1 MTAAEDRI
9 LKLYRAFNG
18 RDFDGFF
25 AMLAPDVDW
34 PNDTDDTRLIGH
46 DALRVFM
53 LNDTAALRA
62 EYAPIQTK
70 TLSDGRVSVLAQQR
84 IYSVA
89 DGTVWSD
96 TTIRHTFRLQDDLV
110 TRMDTERDIVA
121 APGGDALEPLLNT
134 LFDAI
139 DRRDI
144 EMVMS
149 VFHPDARIPDSLEQS
164 TVFGREAIRA
174 YYLRQFA
181 AIQVASSLLSTK
193 RLADDSVEAALHVLV
208 RGSRGGFWWEG
219 PVTATYQTRDG
230 LIIDM
235 DVAPEA
241 SRRN

>member
-9 LKLYRAFNG
+9 LKLYRLFNG

-34 PNDTDDTRLIGH
+34 PNDADDTRLIGR
-46 DALRVFM
+46 DALRVYM

-70 TLSDGRVSVLAQQR
+70 ILSDGRVSVLARQR

-89 DGTVWSD
+89 DGTIWSD
-96 TTIRHTFRLQDDLV
+96 TTIRQLFTLRDDLV
-110 TRMDTERDIVA
+110 ARMDAQRDIA
-121 APGGDALEPLLNT
+121 AASGEDSLEPLLNT
-134 LFDAI
+134 LYEAI

-144 EMVMS
+144 EAVMS
-149 VFHPDARIPDSLEQS
+149 VFHPEARIPDSLEQS
-164 TVFGREAIRA
+164 TVCGREAIRA

-193 RLADDSVEAALHVLV
+193 RLPDDSVEASLHVLV
-208 RGSRGGFWWEG
+208 RGSTGGFWWEG
-219 PVTATYQTRDG
+219 SVTATYQTRDG

-235 DVAPEA
+235 DLAPEGE
-241 SRRN
+241 RRH